1 MKLVGLLP
9 VLKESEEYRKLT
21 QGLSSHAE
29 ACSVNLPLAALAY
42 LAAGLRVD
50 TGRPVLVVTAR
61 SDRAREMREEMEV
74 WAEEPSHVYLFPEP
88 DAIPYEP
95 AAMESPT
102 QHQRL
107 RVLLELGRWNRDG
120 AASGGLPPFVVAPAH
135 ALMHQVLSP
144 GRMEAGALT
153 VKAGDNVDLTKL
165 VSDWVALGYE
175 PVKTVDGPGAFARR
189 GGILDIYP
197 PTSLL
202 PVRMELYG
210 NRVESLRYFDPTT
223 QRSVRTAT
231 EVTITPASER
241 SWNDVASVLDYLPE
255 SALLVLEEPATIQA
269 SVETL
274 DGQAQELR
282 SRRVAAGELG
292 TVEPRPYFN
301 WDELDSRMNRI
312 PRRVSAEPWQG
323 ASGTDLPFRPTSFY
337 GGRLRLLLGEIL
349 EDRAKGPTR
358 VIASHQAGRLSEM
371 LTQGGLPSSVLDAI
385 ADKPLAGDTLLV
397 NGSLQGGWSLGSLTL
412 LTDAEIFGWVKPNRS
427 VVKKSSGREL
437 LLSEL
442 RPGDYV
448 VHVEHGIARFAG
460 LERLAGEG
468 VEKEYAV
475 LDYAEADRL
484 YVPLEQIDR
493 LSRYLGGGSGEP
505 DLTRLSSTD
514 WARAKDKA
522 RHSAADVALELLDI
536 YAQRELA
543 PGTSFGPDTPWQ
555 REMEDAFPY
564 VETPDQA
571 EAIAQVKADM
581 EATKPMDRL
590 ICGDVGYG
598 KTEVALRAAF
608 KSVMNGKQVAVLV
621 PTTVLAQQHFAT
633 FSERLAAFPIKVEV
647 LSRFRTEKE
656 QTRVLEELREG
667 AVDICIGTHRLIQKD
682 VQFKDLGLLVVDEEQ
697 RFGVIHKEYLKRM
710 RKEVDV
716 LTLTATPIPRSLYMS
731 LVNVRDL
738 SIIETPPEERLPIRT
753 LVMPYDEPAIR
764 QAILRELD
772 RGGQVFFVH
781 NRVRSIYQVAERL
794 RELAP
799 EARMAVGHGQMPEDE
814 LEHVMLDFVAG
825 RVDVLVCTTIIE
837 AGLDIP
843 NANTII
849 INQADKMGLS
859 QLYQLRG
866 RVGRGSNLAYAY
878 LLFSRDRPLTAT
890 ADERLRTILEASELG
905 AGYRIAMKD
914 LEIRGAGNLLGSEQS
929 GHIAAVGFDL
939 YCSMLSEAVEALK
952 AAQSGRPITPSRP
965 PTTIDLPVSAYLP
978 ESYIPDQAARISLY
992 QRLAKVDRLASLA
1005 DLREEVKDRFGPEP
1019 PEVAELLYVAGLKVR
1034 ASAAG
1039 IVSITRRERE
1049 IIVSLGPGARV
1060 DRSRLAPLVRP
1071 GVTIGSS
1078 QVRLEVE
1085 RLGNRWRATLGDV
1098 VKAMA

>member
-1 MKLVGLLP
+1 MKLAGLLH
-9 VLKESEEYRKLT
+9 VLKQTGEYQELVEEV
-21 QGLSSHAE
+21 SSRGGIS
-29 ACSVNLPLAALAY
+29 SVNLPLDALAY
-42 LAAGLRVD
+42 LVACLRSD
-50 TGRPVLVVTAR
+50 SRRPVLVATAR
-61 SDRAREMREEMEV
+61 SDRARQMREELEV
-74 WAEEPSHVYLFPEP
+74 WADKPTSVYLFPEP

-95 AAMESPT
+95 AAMDSPT
-102 QHQRL
+102 QYQRL
-107 RVLLELGRWNRDG
+107 KVLLELNRWNKDG
-120 AASGGLPPFVVAPAH
+120 DQEISPPVSSSPAPSGGLPPLVVAPAH
-135 ALMHQVLSP
+135 ALMHQILSP
-144 GRMEAGALT
+144 KKMETGTLT
-153 VKAGDNVDLTKL
+153 VKAGGRVDLERL
-165 VSDWVALGYE
+165 LSDWVALGYE
-175 PVKTVDGPGAFARR
+175 PVKTVDRPGAFARR

-202 PVRMELYG
+202 PARMELYG
-210 NRVESLRYFDPTT
+210 NRVESLRYFDPIT
-223 QRSVRTAT
+223 QRSVRTTA
-231 EVTITPASER
+231 EVTITSASEHGGR
-241 SWNDVASVLDYLPE
+241 ETVASILDYLPE
-255 SALLVLEEPATIQA
+255 GALVVLEEPGAIQA
-269 SVETL
+269 AVATL
-274 DGQAQELR
+274 DEQARELR
-282 SRRVAAGELG
+282 GQRVEAGELG
-292 TVEPRPYFN
+292 TMEPRPYFN
-301 WDELDSRMNRI
+301 WEELASKLDRI
-312 PRRVSAEPWQG
+312 PRRVSVKPWQG
-323 ASGTDLPFRPTSFY
+323 GGGTDLPFRPTSFY
-337 GGRLRLLLGEIL
+337 GGRLPLLLSEIL
-349 EDRAKGPTR
+349 EDRAKGSIR

-371 LTQGGLPSSVLDAI
+371 LTQGGLPSPVLDEVK
-385 ADKPLAGDTLLV
+385 DKPLAGDTLLV
-397 NGSLQGGWSLGSLTL
+397 NGSLHGGWSLGSLTL
-412 LTDAEIFGWVKPNRS
+412 LTDAEIFGWVKPNRA

-460 LERLAGEG
+460 LERLAPEG
-468 VEKEYAV
+468 VEREYAV

-493 LSRYLGGGSGEP
+493 LSRYLGGSAGEP

-514 WARAKDKA
+514 WARAKEKA
-522 RHSAADVALELLDI
+522 LHSAADVALELLDI

-564 VETPDQA
+564 IETPDQA

-581 EATKPMDRL
+581 EAPKPMDRL

-656 QTRVLEELREG
+656 QTAVLEELKNG

-697 RFGVIHKEYLKRM
+697 RFGVIHKEHLKRM
-710 RKEVDV
+710 RTEVDV

-731 LVNVRDL
+731 LVSVRDM
-738 SIIETPPEERLPIRT
+738 SIIETPPEERLAIRT
-753 LVMPYDEPAIR
+753 LVMPYDEPTIR

-781 NRVRSIYQVAERL
+781 NRVRSIHQVAERL

-799 EARMAVGHGQMPEDE
+799 EARMEVGHGQMPEEE
-814 LEHVMLDFVAG
+814 LERVMLDFVAG

-849 INQADKMGLS
+849 INQADRMGLA

-866 RVGRGSNLAYAY
+866 RVGRGANLAYAY
-878 LLFSRDRPLTAT
+878 LLFGRDRPLTGA
-890 ADERLRTILEASELG
+890 AEERLRTILEASELG
-905 AGYRIAMKD
+905 GGYRIAMKD

-939 YCSMLSEAVEALK
+939 YSSMLSEAVEALK
-952 AAQSGRPITPSRP
+952 AAQSGRPVTAPRP
-965 PTTIDLPVSAYLP
+965 APTIELPLSAYLP

-992 QRLAKVDRLASLA
+992 QRL
-1005 DLREEVKDRFGPEP
+1005 
-1019 PEVAELLYVAGLKVR
+1019 
-1034 ASAAG
+1034 
-1039 IVSITRRERE
+1039 
-1049 IIVSLGPGARV
+1049 
-1060 DRSRLAPLVRP
+1060 
-1071 GVTIGSS
+1071 
-1078 QVRLEVE
+1078 
-1085 RLGNRWRATLGDV
+1085 
-1098 VKAMA
+1098 